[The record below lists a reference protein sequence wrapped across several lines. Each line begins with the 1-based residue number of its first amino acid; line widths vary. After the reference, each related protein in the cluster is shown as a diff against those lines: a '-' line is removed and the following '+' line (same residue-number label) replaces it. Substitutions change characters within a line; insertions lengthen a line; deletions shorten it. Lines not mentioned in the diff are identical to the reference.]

1 MSQRRAEGWSA
12 VGGGLRGLGSSEPI
26 VKFRWWLERVQGV
39 AVSEVIRGKKCG
51 RCTLVESL
59 FARQVV
65 LDKEMSSVDRS
76 RGTWH
81 ESW

>member
-1 MSQRRAEGWSA
+1 MKGVVRPHAIPTRRKEMSQRRAEGWSA

-51 RCTLVESL
+51 RCTLVESWN
-59 FARQVV
+59 RYS
-65 LDKEMSSVDRS
+65 LDK
-76 RGTWH
+76 
-81 ESW
+81 